1 MNVLELA
8 LDNVFMSK
16 FSPISCDFK
25 GKFRKEKEERERKVK
40 DVNIFKRGG
49 GVIPFLPTY
58 LPCTNCQIFQ
68 G

>member
-16 FSPISCDFK
+16 FSHSSCDFK
-25 GKFRKEKEERERKVK
+25 GKFRKEKEKVK
-40 DVNIFKRGG
+40 DVNIFKRHEE
-49 GVIPFLPTY
+49 VIPFLPTY